1 MVYQPGE
8 YAYLRVTP
16 MRGTHRFGIKG
27 KLAPRYVGPFRIL
40 SRSGPVAYRLELP
53 PNLSQVHDVFHVS
66 QLRRCFKDPIREV
79 EHDMIELQ
87 QDLTYQE
94 HPIRILDQSERRTRN
109 KTTKFLKVQWLNHS
123 EDEATWEREDRLR
136 DEYPDLFHSTT

>member
-1 MVYQPGE
+1 MEYQPGE

-27 KLAPRYVGPFRIL
+27 KLSPRYIGLFRIL

-53 PNLSQVHDVFHVS
+53 SNLSQVHDVFHVS
-66 QLRRCFKDPIREV
+66 QLRHCFKDPIREV
-79 EHDMIELQ
+79 EHDLTELP

-94 HPIRILDQSERRTRN
+94 HLSRILDQPERKTRN
-109 KTTKFLKVQWLNHS
+109 KTTNFLKVHS
-123 EDEATWEREDRLR
+123 EDEAIWEHE
-136 DEYPDLFHSTT
+136 

>member
-1 MVYQPGE
+1 MEYQPGE

-27 KLAPRYVGPFRIL
+27 KLAPRYVGPFRII

-53 PNLSQVHDVFHVS
+53 LNLSQVHDVFDVS

-79 EHDMIELQ
+79 EHDMIELE

-94 HPIRILDQSERRTRN
+94 HPSRILDQSERRTRK
-109 KTTKFLKVQWLNHS
+109 KTIKFLKV
-123 EDEATWEREDRLR
+123 
-136 DEYPDLFHSTT
+136 

>member
-1 MVYQPGE
+1 MVYQPDE
-8 YAYLRVTP
+8 QAYLRVTP

-27 KLAPRYVGPFRIL
+27 KLAPCYIGPFRIL

-53 PNLSQVHDVFHVS
+53 SNLSQVHDVCHVS
-66 QLRRCFKDPIREV
+66 QLRRCFNDPIREV

-87 QDLTYQE
+87 QELTYQE
-94 HPIRILDQSERRTRN
+94 HPSRILDKSERKTHN
-109 KTTKFLKVQWLNHS
+109 KAVKFLKVQWSNHS

-136 DEYPDLFHSTT
+136 DENPDLFLATT